1 MGRSIVSQRSL
12 GFTLVELMIVVAVV
26 AVLAALALPS
36 FRDYFDKAQVRGA
49 ADGLVTMI
57 VDARG
62 ESVKRNRDVNISFTG
77 NSSVWCAGANGAGE
91 PATAGDPVL
100 PGAATCNC
108 SVANACDVGGREM
121 VVKSSDY
128 KGVTVVALPAA
139 FVFSSQFGTV
149 SPLGTTSL
157 TLNSP
162 TSKFQLSLVTSPLGQ
177 TSVCVPSGKPVISGY
192 PSC

>member
-1 MGRSIVSQRSL
+1 MSQRSL

-62 ESVKRNRDVNISFTG
+62 ESVKRNRDVNISFNG
-77 NSSVWCAGANGAGE
+77 SSSVWCAGANGATE
-91 PATAGDPVL
+91 PGTAGNVIQPALSCD
-100 PGAATCNC
+100 C
-108 SVANACDVGGREM
+108 SIANACDVGGREM

-128 KGVTVVALPAA
+128 KGVTVVALPAE

-192 PSC
+192 PPC

>member
-1 MGRSIVSQRSL
+1 MSQRSL
-12 GFTLVELMIVVAVV
+12 GFTLVELMIVVAVL

-49 ADGLVTMI
+49 ADGLVTLI

-77 NSSVWCAGANGAGE
+77 SSSVWCAGANGAVE
-91 PATAGDPVL
+91 PGTVGDVIPAALACDCTTAG
-100 PGAATCNC
+100 
-108 SVANACDVGGREM
+108 ACMVGDREM
-121 VVKSSDY
+121 VVNSTAY
-128 KGVTVVALPAA
+128 TGVTMAALPAA
-139 FVFSSQFGTV
+139 FVFNSQFGTV

-157 TLNSP
+157 TLDSP
-162 TSKFQLSLVTSPLGQ
+162 SGKFQLSLVTSPLGQ
-177 TSVCVPSGKPVISGY
+177 TSVCVPSGKPLISGY